1 MIIFCLEKCGSVNYF
16 KSKFKKWI
24 LFIPYTCKRSTNSR
38 SPEAE
43 DVKGEPV
50 AKKTEMV
57 NYILIF
63 IVIVSNYT
71 STAQHKTPLHFPKL
85 IIATGKPLYKK
96 IYTCTMQFFKMCKR
110 VALLSLYIL
119 FYNFGCTPTT
129 LNIFKAIFCHHL
141 GFISIAT
148 SGLPISIIPFSNV
161 SIAFKIN
168 G

>member
-1 MIIFCLEKCGSVNYF
+1 MVNYTI
-16 KSKFKKWI
+16 S
-24 LFIPYTCKRSTNSR
+24 
-38 SPEAE
+38 
-43 DVKGEPV
+43 
-50 AKKTEMV
+50 M
-57 NYILIF
+57 YILIF
-63 IVIVSNYT
+63 IVIVSNVLYLYSET
-71 STAQHKTPLHFPKL
+71 HVYSKHKTPLHFPKL
-85 IIATGKPLYKK
+85 IIANCNLLKKYKLVLHCNFLK
-96 IYTCTMQFFKMCKR
+96 CVKGLCTTI
-110 VALLSLYIL
+110 SLYYL